1 MMNPLSDEQ
10 EKIVN
15 YLKDGKN
22 VVVDACAGSGKST
35 TVLSA
40 AKILGEKKV
49 LQVTYNSSLRT
60 EIKEKIKEYEI
71 QNLTVHTYHSLAV
84 RHYLPTCYTDSGIRQ
99 VLYNDLAPRSQ
110 PPKYDLIVIDETQDM
125 SIIYYRLICK
135 LLKDIVKV
143 HREHRFQLL
152 ILGDWMQG
160 LYEFKGSD
168 IRFLTLA
175 EEIWRTNPLLKTPE
189 FMKCTMK
196 MSYRITNQMRDFIND
211 CMLGEPRLD
220 SCRDGQK
227 VTYIRNSQVFLENTV
242 VFLINRLLETREAT
256 PGDIFILGASVKG
269 PNSNIRKI
277 ENALVRNNIPCHVPI
292 IENEKIED
300 ERVIKGKVVFS
311 TFHCVK
317 GRQRKYVFVVGFDN
331 GYLEYYARNLPRH
344 TCPNTLYVG
353 CTRATHGL
361 YLLEIDQYST
371 DRPLEFLKKTHHQM
385 REMPCL
391 HFRGHPR
398 SIFYEK
404 EAITDGEVLDKPT
417 HVTPTELIKFMSES
431 VLEKI
436 TPILER
442 IFKIEAPEGV
452 IIEIPS
458 IIETKLGTYEEV
470 SDLNGIAVQSCYYDR
485 LSDGNVLYEIIN
497 ENIAIMKSGQH
508 MFLRIIADELSEKI
522 TKPSEYLY
530 LANIYI
536 ATQEKLYFKLK
547 QIQND
552 EYNWLTSEVISQCLE
567 RLETVIGKNFID
579 ITPLIEETIIYSG
592 DNDAHCLIDE
602 ILSGYFGDKK
612 FRFTARTDI
621 ITEDTVWELKCTSKL
636 SLDHQLQLVIY
647 AWLWRLAAPL
657 DDLDA
662 QLKQFKLFNVKT
674 GELLVLDAELHELN
688 EIMILLLDGKYRNNE
703 PKSDDDFLLE
713 TQQDV

>member
-1 MMNPLSDEQ
+1 MNPLSEEQ
-10 EKIVN
+10 EIIVH
-15 YLKDGKN
+15 YLKEGKN

-35 TVLSA
+35 TVLNS
-40 AKILGEKKV
+40 AKIMGEKQV

-60 EIKEKIKEYEI
+60 EIKEKIRECEI
-71 QNLTVHTYHSLAV
+71 TNLTVHTYHSLAV
-84 RHYLPTCYTDSGIRQ
+84 RYYSPNCHTDTGIRH
-99 VLYNDLAPRSQ
+99 VLHNDLPPGS
-110 PPKYDLIVIDETQDM
+110 PLPKYDLIVIDETQDM

-135 LLKDIVKV
+135 LLGDITKKFDD
-143 HREHRFQLL
+143 HKFQLL

-168 IRFLTLA
+168 IRFLTMA
-175 EEIWRTNPLLKTPE
+175 EEIWRTNPYLNTPE

-196 MSYRITNQMRDFIND
+196 MSYRITNQMRDFVNE

-220 SCRDGQK
+220 SCRDGQR

-242 VFLINRLLETREAT
+242 VFLINRLLESGEAT
-256 PGDIFILGASVKG
+256 PGDIFVLGASVKG

-331 GYLEYYARNLPRH
+331 GYLEYYARNVPRNR
-344 TCPNTLYVG
+344 CPNTLYVG

-371 DRPLEFLKKTHHQM
+371 DRPLEFLKKTHHEM
-385 REMPCL
+385 REMPCI

-404 EAITDGEVLDKPT
+404 EVTNDDVLDKPT
-417 HVTPTELIKFMSES
+417 YVTPTELIKFMSES

-436 TPILER
+436 TPILAR
-442 IFKIEAPEGV
+442 IFKVEQSEGKM
-452 IIEIPS
+452 IEIPS
-458 IIETKLGTYEEV
+458 VIQTKLGTFEEV
-470 SDLNGIAVQSCYYDR
+470 SDLNGIAVQSCYYDK
-485 LSDGNVLYEIIN
+485 LSAGNALLEIIQ
-497 ENIAIMKSGQH
+497 ENIALMKSGQH
-508 MFLRIIADELSEKI
+508 IYLRLLAEELAEKVESPAD
-522 TKPSEYLY
+522 YLY
-530 LANIYI
+530 LANMYI

-547 QIQND
+547 QIQVD
-552 EYNWLTSEVISQCLE
+552 EYSWFSNELMLE
-567 RLETVIGKNFID
+567 CIKRLENVIGKNFLD
-579 ITPLIEETIIYSG
+579 ISPLIEETIIYSG
-592 DNDAHCLIDE
+592 DNDAHALIDE
-602 ILSGYFGDKK
+602 ILSSHFGNKK

-621 ITEDTVWELKCTSKL
+621 ITENVLWELKCTSKL
-636 SLDHQLQLVIY
+636 SFDHQLQLVIY
-647 AWLWRLAAPL
+647 AWLWRLATPL
-657 DDLDA
+657 YDLDY
-662 QLKQFKLFNVKT
+662 QLKEFKLFNVKT
-674 GELLVLDAELHELN
+674 GELLVLDADFNELN
-688 EIMILLLDGKYRNNE
+688 EIMILLLDGKYTNYE
-703 PKSDDDFLLE
+703 PKTDEEFLLE
-713 TQQDV
+713 TQI